1 MSRNPLKSDNM
12 SKLKIAFVLFS
23 AIGIVSFAAILIKLA
38 EGAPALVIATYRL
51 TLATLLLAPL
61 VLFQSRRELLSLSKQ
76 EWLLSLLSGLFLSMH
91 FFTWVSSLKYTSVAS
106 SVVLVTTNPIFVGLG
121 SYLILKEK
129 LHLLLIAGIG
139 LSVTGGVLIG
149 YGDFRVGS
157 DVLLGDLLA
166 LTGAVMASGY
176 FLIGRRVR
184 QKLALLPY
192 IFIVYGMAALI
203 LLGLSLATGQ
213 TFFSYS
219 KDTYLW
225 LVLLALGPQL
235 IGHTSVNWALKYVSA
250 SMVAVAILGEPVGS
264 TILAYLILK
273 EGLTPLK
280 LVGGLLILLGI
291 YMAARAETIKK

>member
-1 MSRNPLKSDNM
+1 MLYNQPNM
-12 SKLKIAFVLFS
+12 PKLKIAFILFS
-23 AIGIVSFAAILIKLA
+23 AICIVSFAAILIKLA
-38 EGAPALVIATYRL
+38 GEASALVIATYRL

-61 VLFQSRRELLSLSKQ
+61 VLLQSRRELLSLSKK
-76 EWLLSLLSGLFLSMH
+76 EWLLSLLSGAFLSLH

-106 SVVLVTTNPIFVGLG
+106 SVVLVTTNPIFIGLG
-121 SYLILKEK
+121 SYFLLKER
-129 LHLLLIAGIG
+129 LRALLVAGIG
-139 LSVTGGVLIG
+139 LSVTGGILIG
-149 YGDFRVGS
+149 YGDFRVGN

-166 LTGAVMASGY
+166 LTGAIMASGY

-203 LLGLSLATGQ
+203 LLGLSLLTHQ
-213 TFFSYS
+213 QFFGYS
-219 KDTYLW
+219 RSTYFW
-225 LVLLALGPQL
+225 LVLMAVGPQL

-250 SMVAVAILGEPVGS
+250 ATVAVAILGEPVGS

-291 YMAARAETIKK
+291 YMAARAETMKK

>member
-1 MSRNPLKSDNM
+1 MP
-12 SKLKIAFVLFS
+12 KLKIAFVLFS
-23 AIGIVSFAAILIKLA
+23 AIGIVSFAAILIKLSQEA
-38 EGAPALVIATYRL
+38 SALVIATYRL
-51 TLATLLLAPL
+51 TLATLLLAPM
-61 VLFQSRRELLSLSKQ
+61 VLLQSRRELLSLSKK
-76 EWLLSLLSGLFLSMH
+76 EWLLSLLSGVFLSLH

-121 SYLILKEK
+121 SYFLLKER
-129 LHLLLIAGIG
+129 LHMLLIAGIG

-149 YGDFRVGS
+149 YGDFKEGS
-157 DVLLGDLLA
+157 NVLLGDLLA
-166 LTGAVMASGY
+166 LTVAMMASGY

-203 LLGLSLATGQ
+203 LLGLSLAMGQ

-219 KDTYLW
+219 KETYFW

-235 IGHTSVNWALKYVSA
+235 IGHTSLNWALKYVSA

-280 LVGGLLILLGI
+280 LVGGLLIIIGI
-291 YMAARAETIKK
+291 YMAARAETVKLH

>member
-1 MSRNPLKSDNM
+1 MPKP
-12 SKLKIAFVLFS
+12 KIAFVLLS
-23 AIGIVSFAAILIKLA
+23 AIGIVSFASILIKLA
-38 EGAPALVIATYRL
+38 EEAPALIIATYRL
-51 TLATLLLAPL
+51 ALATFLLAPL
-61 VLFQSRRELLSLSKQ
+61 VLLQNRRELLSLSKQ

-91 FFTWVSSLKYTSVAS
+91 FFAWVSSLKYTSVAS

-121 SYLILKEK
+121 SYLILKER
-129 LHLLLIAGIG
+129 LHALLVAGIG
-139 LSVTGGVLIG
+139 LSVTGSMLIG
-149 YGDFRVGS
+149 YGDFRAGS

-166 LTGAVMASGY
+166 LTGAIMASGY
-176 FLIGRRVR
+176 LLIGRRVR

-213 TFFSYS
+213 AFFGYS
-219 KDTYLW
+219 EETYLW

-235 IGHTSVNWALKYVSA
+235 VGHTSFNWALKYVSA
-250 SMVAVAILGEPVGS
+250 ATVAVAILGEPVGS

-280 LVGGLLILLGI
+280 LVGGLLIIIGI
-291 YMAARAETIKK
+291 YLAARVE